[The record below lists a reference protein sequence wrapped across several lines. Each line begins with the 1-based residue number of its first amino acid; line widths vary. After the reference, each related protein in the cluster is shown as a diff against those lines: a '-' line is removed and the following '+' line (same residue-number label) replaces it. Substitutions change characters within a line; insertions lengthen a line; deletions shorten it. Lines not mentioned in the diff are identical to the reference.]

1 MLKDDRKGRGSGAA
15 MAVGLVLLGV
25 MAATPAQGQE
35 GAMSL
40 TLDEAIDLARENN
53 PTFLSTANDMGQAD
67 WAVREAYANFLPSF
81 TTASGASYTAPGVQ
95 RIGTITFDQ
104 YGGATT
110 DYYVSW
116 YSMNL
121 NYQFSGQTLFQARSA
136 RADRTATEARIQAAE
151 FTLESGVTAQYLL
164 ALMARDGVAVVQE
177 QLGRAEQNYQLARAR
192 VDAGAAIPNEA
203 RQMEVERGRAQVAV
217 IQAENLLRAEK
228 LRLREQIGVPLDQEI
243 ALVTEVGIFE
253 PEWSR
258 EELLS
263 AALGSH
269 PQLRSFEAAE
279 NARRAD
285 LRQAQSAYLPSLSAS
300 ANWSGFNRETG
311 NVDLLLGSVAGGFEY
326 GRQECEKWHAIAA
339 GLSNPVDPTEWGEQ
353 SDCSTLVMTPEYEQ
367 ALIEGN
373 DVFPF
378 RNMERSPLSLN
389 FQISLPI
396 FQGFTRQ
403 RQVEQARNA
412 TQDAMYSRRAEE
424 LRISTAVNQALDDL
438 EAAYQAVAIEERN
451 REVAS
456 EQLELAR
463 ERYRLGAAAFLELLE
478 AETSMATAER
488 DYLNALYTF
497 HGAMWSLESAT
508 GLKLRPESTGY

>member
-1 MLKDDRKGRGSGAA
+1 
-15 MAVGLVLLGV
+15 MAVGLILLG
-25 MAATPAQGQE
+25 ALATGSASGQE

-53 PTFLSTANDMGQAD
+53 PTFLSTANDMAAAD
-67 WAVREAYANFLPSF
+67 WSVREAYAAFLPSF
-81 TTASGASYTAPGVQ
+81 TAGGGAQYTAPGVQ
-95 RIGTITFDQ
+95 RIGNITFEG
-104 YGGATT
+104 YGGLTT
-110 DYYVSW
+110 HYLLSYYGLI
-116 YSMNL
+116 L
-121 NYQFSGQTLFQARSA
+121 NYQLSGSTLFQARSA
-136 RADRTATEARIQAAE
+136 RADRSATEARISAAE

-177 QLGRAEQNYQLARAR
+177 QLERAEQNYQLAQAR

-243 ALVTEVGIFE
+243 ALVSEVGIFE

-263 AALGSH
+263 VALGSH

-285 LRQAQSAYLPSLSAS
+285 LRQAQSRYLPTLSAS
-300 ANWSGFNRETG
+300 ANWSGFARETG
-311 NVDLLLGSVAGGFEY
+311 NKDYVLGLEELSSQAA
-326 GRQECEKWHAIAA
+326 QENCEFMNTISA
-339 GLSNPVDPTEWGEQ
+339 GLTSPLEGYPQ
-353 SDCSTLVMTPEYEQ
+353 DCSRHVLTPEDRTE
-367 ALIEGN
+367 ALARN
-373 DVFPF
+373 NVFPF
-378 RNMERSPLSLN
+378 NTMRQPFQAQ
-389 FQISLPI
+389 FQISLPV
-396 FQGFTRQ
+396 FQGFSRQ

-438 EAAYQAVAIEERN
+438 EAAYQVVAIEERN

-508 GLKLRPESTGY
+508 GLKLRPESTGN

>member
-1 MLKDDRKGRGSGAA
+1 
-15 MAVGLVLLGV
+15 
-25 MAATPAQGQE
+25 
-35 GAMSL
+35 MSL

-53 PTFLSTANDMGQAD
+53 PTFLSTANDMAAAD
-67 WAVREAYANFLPSF
+67 WSVREAYAAFLPSF
-81 TTASGASYTAPGVQ
+81 SAGGGAQYTAPGVQ
-95 RIGTITFDQ
+95 RIGNITFED
-104 YGGATT
+104 YGALTT
-110 DYYVSW
+110 HYLLSYYGL
-116 YSMNL
+116 NL
-121 NYQFSGQTLFQARSA
+121 NYQLSGSTLFQARSA
-136 RADRTATEARIQAAE
+136 RADRSATEARISAAE
-151 FTLESGVTAQYLL
+151 FTLESSVTAQYLI

-177 QLGRAEQNYQLARAR
+177 QLERAEQNYQLAQAR

-203 RQMEVERGRAQVAV
+203 KQMEVERGRAQVAV
-217 IQAENLLRAEK
+217 IQAENLLRTEK
-228 LRLREQIGVPLDQEI
+228 LRLREQIGIPLDQEI
-243 ALVTEVGIFE
+243 VLESEVGLFE

-263 AALGSH
+263 VALGSH
-269 PQLRSFEAAE
+269 PQLRSFQATE

-285 LRQAQSAYLPSLSAS
+285 LRQAQSSYLPSLSAS
-300 ANWSGFNRETG
+300 ANWSGFARETG
-311 NVDLLLGSVAGGFEY
+311 NKDYLVGQAESSLEGA
-326 GRQECEKWHAIAA
+326 QANCEKWNNVSA
-339 GLSNPVDPTEWGEQ
+339 GLSSPLEEYPK
-353 SDCSTLVMTPEYEQ
+353 DCSGLVLTPELE
-367 ALIEGN
+367 ADLVAGN

-378 RNMERSPLSLN
+378 NTMRQPFQAQ
-389 FQISLPI
+389 FQISIPV
-396 FQGFTRQ
+396 FQGFSRQ

-424 LRISTAVNQALDDL
+424 LRISTAVNQSLDDL
-438 EAAYQAVAIEERN
+438 EAAYQVVAIEERN

-508 GLKLRPESTGY
+508 GLKLRPESAGNRNAECMYPVAQSHRPAVR